1 MMHIEIFCIGENKIP
16 YLRQGEVE
24 YLSRLSHYCKVRFL
38 CVPGTKMS
46 SSISPS
52 MIQKKDWEL
61 LKNSMANRKWCVVL
75 DVRGHE
81 YSSEEFAAL
90 LQKWQSQGIS
100 TVSFAIG
107 GPFGLGETAFKEAHY
122 VLSLSKMTFPHEWV
136 RLILLEQLYRAFT
149 IIRGE
154 KYHK

>member
-16 YLRQGEVE
+16 YLREGEAD
-24 YLSRLSHYCKVRFL
+24 YLARLSRYCKVRFFCL
-38 CVPGTKMS
+38 SGTKMVS
-46 SSISPS
+46 SLSPS
-52 MIQKKDWEL
+52 MIRKRDWEI
-61 LKNSMANRKWCVVL
+61 LKNAMPNRKWCVVL
-75 DVRGHE
+75 DVKGHG
-81 YSSEEFAAL
+81 YSSEEFAEI

-107 GPFGLGETAFKEAHY
+107 GPFGLGESALKEADV
-122 VLSLSKMTFPHEWV
+122 VLSLSKMTFPHELV

-149 IIRGE
+149 ILRGE